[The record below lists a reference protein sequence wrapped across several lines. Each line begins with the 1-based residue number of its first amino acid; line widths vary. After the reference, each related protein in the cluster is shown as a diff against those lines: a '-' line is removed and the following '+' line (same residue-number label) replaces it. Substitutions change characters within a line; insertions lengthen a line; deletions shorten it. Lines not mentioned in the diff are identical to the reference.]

1 MQEEIEIKI
10 SELLAIYDLH
20 DSVVENIEY
29 LLSEKKVLITLEL
42 CQWKQADYDESESE
56 MQEGILS
63 FTDVESFTIEPLSF
77 LINSSEILK
86 AKIYPEN
93 RVIEIILLGEHY
105 STGCILG
112 KMLTKQ
118 ELFSAECLHRL
129 INELVLV

>member
-1 MQEEIEIKI
+1 M
-10 SELLAIYDLH
+10 
-20 DSVVENIEY
+20 
-29 LLSEKKVLITLEL
+29 EL

-93 RVIEIILLGEHY
+93 RVIEIILLGEHDV
-105 STGCILG
+105 G
-112 KMLTKQ
+112 KVNIIAQAVYWEK
-118 ELFSAECLHRL
+118 C
-129 INELVLV
+129 

>member
-10 SELLAIYDLH
+10 NELLAIYDLH

-29 LLSEKKVLITLEL
+29 LPSEKKVLITLEL

-93 RVIEIILLGEHY
+93 RIIEIILMGEHDV
-105 STGCILG
+105 G
-112 KMLTKQ
+112 KMSIVAQAVYWEKGKQ
-118 ELFSAECLHRL
+118 IRT
-129 INELVLV
+129 I